1 MTTPDTSQDQDT
13 TSDAPPADMTREEAI
28 GLIDSYCD
36 HVRHLKTSD
45 RVTEEF
51 KRDVGALLTRL
62 PPDAPDTKVH
72 RWLGW
77 IQGMLE
83 GAGVFTRGQLR
94 HHSKTRSLV
103 AGEVQVKILQ
113 RLNHRKKLT
122 QDLLD
127 QALKFRSGE
136 QVVAALRAELAS
148 ILQQIEEARTPTP
161 SKERDF

>member
-51 KRDVGALLTRL
+51 KRDVGALITRL
-62 PPDAPDTKVH
+62 SPDAPDTKVH

-83 GAGVFTRGQLR
+83 GVGVFTRAQLR
-94 HHSKTRSLV
+94 HHSKARSLV
-103 AGEVQVKILQ
+103 QGQVQVRILQ
-113 RLNHRKKLT
+113 RLNHKKKLT

-127 QALKFRSGE
+127 QAVKFRAGDA
-136 QVVAALRAELAS
+136 VVASIQAELAS
-148 ILQQIEEARTPTP
+148 VLLQIEEARNPTTV
-161 SKERDF
+161 KERDF